1 MREAARVLA
10 AGLAAAALLAA
21 PAGAQEWR
29 NVTSARQ
36 LQGEQAL
43 DVRVEYGAGRLTVG
57 PAAEGLLYRMQLRYD
72 ERMVHPVSEYRD
84 GVLRL
89 GVESSRRNQ
98 RIRRG
103 GTAAIGLV
111 PSVPTEL
118 RLDFGAGEAEVELG
132 GMAVRRLDVSTGAS
146 ETRLRFS
153 HPNRVDADAVAIT
166 AGAASVRAT
175 GLGNARAAAYRFD
188 GGVGDVTL
196 GFDGAWTRDAT
207 LDVEM
212 GLGSLAL
219 RFPRGLGVRIRK
231 DSFLTSFSPSG
242 MVRRGDAWYSRDWD
256 TAQHR
261 LTVDIQA
268 ALGSIDVQWTDR

>member
-10 AGLAAAALLAA
+10 AGLAAAALAAA

-29 NVTSARQ
+29 TVTSARQ

-57 PAAEGLLYRMQLRYD
+57 PAADGLLYRMQLRYD

-111 PSVPTEL
+111 PTVPTAL

-153 HPNRVDADAVAIT
+153 ESNRVDAEAVAIS

-212 GLGSLAL
+212 GLGSLTL

-256 TAQHR
+256 TAEHR